1 VIGRLTHYLDGNPG
15 VGYIGAVVMIIVGV
29 AWGLKGEGKAG
40 WVVMALGVVV
50 GVMTAKANG
59 LL

>member
-1 VIGRLTHYLDGNPG
+1 MIGKLLRYLDGNPG
-15 VGYIGAVVMIIVGV
+15 MGYIGGVVLIIVGV

-40 WVVMALGVVV
+40 WVVMALGAVLT
-50 GVMTAKANG
+50 VMTAKANG